1 MSNEKIC
8 VYTCITG
15 NYDELKEIDE
25 NLIEK
30 DVDYYCFTNNKNIKS
45 KTWNVVYIEDFSLTN
60 HMLNRKIKMLGYG
73 KLNNDYDVLVWM
85 DGNVQLRKKITSFIR
100 EQCKLDKYSFCAFK
114 HPDRSCIYDES
125 VACVKLKKDNKE
137 IIEKQMKFYRDNGY
151 PRNNGLCEMAVFV
164 RRTKDKK
171 VLETMNLWYK
181 MITEYSKRD
190 QLSFMWCVRKKKL
203 PLQIIPLSISN
214 NKYFMRTE
222 HYKEDARQ
230 ISKYRLYFGDSR
242 KFEINRVVDGEYVV
256 DNDTYKIE
264 NIIVPVDT
272 NVIEFEVCDF
282 PGVILK
288 DIYVNYPTS
297 VELKLL
303 NYYYLH
309 VWNIFFNSNGKVIIS
324 GDFKKDEIINIT
336 VNLQTLNME
345 QAIDIA
351 NTIKNNLEFKLN
363 ESNKNFEHKIK
374 SYQEQINNNERKLSK
389 INQELSV
396 VNEKLSVSKQEI
408 YDLTN
413 QLLIIKNS
421 KAWKFL
427 EKIRKIKRKLD
438 KLFYKN

>member
-114 HPDRSCIYDES
+114 HPDRSCIYDEA

-190 QLSFMWCVRKKKL
+190 QLSFMWCVREKKL
-203 PLQIIPLSISN
+203 LLQIIPLSISN

-230 ISKYRLYFGDSR
+230 ISKYRLYFGDSNV
-242 KFEINRVVDGEYVV
+242 FEIGRVVDGEYIV
-256 DNDTYKIE
+256 DNGIYKIE
-264 NIIVPVDT
+264 NVNVPVDT
-272 NVIEFEVCDF
+272 NVIEFEVCDIS
-282 PGVILK
+282 GVEFSDFEVISK
-288 DIYVNYPTS
+288 EETNAIFYNYT
-297 VELKLL
+297 VL
-303 NYYYLH
+303 NNKN
-309 VWNIFFNSNGKVIIS
+309 VFFNNSCKIVIYGNFKESEKIS
-324 GDFKKDEIINIT
+324 ISIKLRVTDIEEWIT
-336 VNLQTLNME
+336 VIHEYSEKYEDLLTKNKKMEEKVYKKEQELQKVE
-345 QAIDIA
+345 RD
-351 NTIKNNLEFKLN
+351 LE
-363 ESNKNFEHKIK
+363 NKN
-374 SYQEQINNNERKLSK
+374 QEVCNLK
-389 INQELSV
+389 
-396 VNEKLSVSKQEI
+396 EKLDAIV
-408 YDLTN
+408 
-413 QLLIIKNS
+413 NS
-421 KAWKFL
+421 KGWIIL
-427 EKIRKIKRKLD
+427 EKLRKIKCRK
-438 KLFYKN
+438 KK